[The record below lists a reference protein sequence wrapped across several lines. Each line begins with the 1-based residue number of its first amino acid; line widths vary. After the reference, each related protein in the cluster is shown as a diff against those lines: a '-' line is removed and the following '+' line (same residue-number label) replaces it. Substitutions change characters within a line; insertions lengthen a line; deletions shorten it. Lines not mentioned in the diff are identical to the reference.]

1 MHYVNHDPKQS
12 IQIENEYQKALLDKK
27 KEHAF
32 ILSGDWDKNRCKWE
46 YEIKFEDLNNSDVTF
61 HISSRSSCLH
71 SIDHGS
77 YLSAW
82 TRRVRSKRICSCIVH
97 FHNAPTLLYSRAH
110 TYSHTLIHSH
120 TLTHTFI
127 HTHLLTHTRS
137 RTHSLTHTYTRTHT
151 NRIQK
156 WFKINTLTKKQ
167 RPISRIE
174 IWMEIEE
181 ILVKK

>member
-46 YEIKFEDLNNSDVTF
+46 YEIKFEDLNNSD
-61 HISSRSSCLH
+61 
-71 SIDHGS
+71 
-77 YLSAW
+77 
-82 TRRVRSKRICSCIVH
+82 
-97 FHNAPTLLYSRAH
+97 
-110 TYSHTLIHSH
+110 
-120 TLTHTFI
+120 
-127 HTHLLTHTRS
+127 
-137 RTHSLTHTYTRTHT
+137 
-151 NRIQK
+151 K